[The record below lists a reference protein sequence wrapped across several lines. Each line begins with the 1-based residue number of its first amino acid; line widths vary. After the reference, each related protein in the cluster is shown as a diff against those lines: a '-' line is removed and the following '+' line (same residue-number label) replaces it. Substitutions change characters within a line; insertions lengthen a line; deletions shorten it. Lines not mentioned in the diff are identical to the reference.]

1 MRSLFDKELE
11 EMEREVRD
19 LKTIHARGLG
29 TVRFYEAE
37 ATKTVTTSQGYATF
51 TITIAPDEL
60 TPAIIIPTLNIPEP
74 LVYTF
79 ATYSINDDG
88 DRASV
93 TVSAYTPG
101 PVKLKVISSSQIGSI
116 T

>member
-37 ATKTVTTSQGYATF
+37 ATKNVTYSQGYATF
-51 TITIAPDEL
+51 IITIAPDEL

>member
-1 MRSLFDKELE
+1 MRSLFDKEIE

-37 ATKTVTTSQGYATF
+37 ATKNVTYSQGYATF
-51 TITIAPDEL
+51 TITITPDEL

>member
-1 MRSLFDKELE
+1 MISLFDKELE

-29 TVRFYEAE
+29 AVRFYEAE
-37 ATKTVTTSQGYATF
+37 ATKTVAYSQGYATF
-51 TITIAPDEL
+51 TITIAQDEL
-60 TPAIIIPTLNIPEP
+60 TPAIIIPTLTIPEP

-88 DRASV
+88 DSASV

-101 PVKLKVISSSQIGSI
+101 TVKLKVISSSPIGSI